1 MIVLAFL
8 WERDQKELLQ
18 EMVDSIHAV
27 IIKVACIGLTAKH
40 LGLSLGEIQPTMLRL
55 HGKFDVHPCGEG
67 GEFESMVL
75 DCPMFLR
82 RIELVNQEIIDLGD
96 TAYLRLRG
104 RCVDKKM
111 SSWTYVPRLSIDFLE
126 PHDREVVLFEDTS
139 NVVTREYTTW
149 DVDNSDTIFCQLLL
163 SDMSEFATINEQY
176 SRLWTD
182 PPARVCLAVPMQDKF
197 RLNTIHLKDSKKL
210 WVQSRSYW
218 APANIGPYSQ
228 AASTTI
234 AFISGQIGL
243 VPHTME
249 LASTIDE
256 EILWSVQSLLRI
268 IQCQKFDD
276 WTGVVII
283 YMVVDVAEKIRMAY
297 EHLPELDLVIVH
309 IDGTLPRNANVEW
322 QYIAAADTSKV
333 GLSSHGVINFSTE
346 SSGPWTLH
354 VRQILLYNKPVN
366 RIGVVIQS

>member
-27 IIKVACIGLTAKH
+27 IIKVACIGLSAKH
-40 LGLSLGEIQPTMLRL
+40 LGLSLSEIQPTMLKL
-55 HGKFDVHPCGEG
+55 HEKFGVHPCGEG

-82 RIELVNQEIIDLGD
+82 RIELVNQEVVDLGD

-104 RCVDKKM
+104 RCVDKEM
-111 SSWTYVPRLSIDFLE
+111 SSWTYVPRLSIDFIE
-126 PHDREVVLFEDTS
+126 PHDREVVLIENTS

-149 DVDNSDTIFCQLLL
+149 DVNTSNVIFCQLLL
-163 SDMSEFATINEQY
+163 SNMSDFATINEQY

-182 PPARVCLAVPMQDKF
+182 PPARVCLAVPMSEQF

-210 WVQSRSYW
+210 WIQSRSYW

-228 AASTTI
+228 AASTSI

-276 WTGVVII
+276 WKGVVIV

-297 EHLPELDLVIVH
+297 EHLPRLDLVIVQ
-309 IDGTLPRNANVEW
+309 IEGTLPRNANVEW
-322 QYIAAADTSKV
+322 QYIAATAPSMV
-333 GLSSHGVINFSTE
+333 GLSTKGVINFSTE
-346 SSGPWTLH
+346 SSGPWTLK
-354 VRQILLYNKPVN
+354 VKRILLYSRSVD